1 MSKPPPIVKCGHP
14 VLRSR
19 AAEVPAE
26 ELRTD
31 ELRKLVRKMVEA
43 MRAAPGVGLA
53 APQIGVDKRV
63 IVLED
68 AERLM
73 SKLSPEDRAARGRVP
88 FPLTC
93 IVNPVLTIVR
103 SEPVTF
109 FEGCLSVPGFM
120 ALVERAIE
128 VRVTGTSEKAEPID
142 WNVSGWPAR
151 ILQHECDHLDGTLYV
166 DRMLTRTF
174 GANEEVLARW
184 AAMDPA
190 EVRAKLH
197 RDGSQRGGDGAAGG
211 A

>member
-1 MSKPPPIVKCGHP
+1 MSKPPPIVKSGHP

-19 AAEVPAE
+19 AADVPAE

-68 AERLM
+68 GERLM
-73 SKLSPEDRAARGRVP
+73 NKLSPEERAARGRVA

-93 IVNPVLTIVR
+93 IVNPVLTIVKA
-103 SEPVTF
+103 EPATF
-109 FEGCLSVPGFM
+109 FEGCLSVPGYM
-120 ALVERAIE
+120 ALVERAIS
-128 VRVTGTSEKAEPID
+128 VRVTGTNEKAEPID
-142 WNVSGWPAR
+142 WTVEGWPAR

-174 GANEEVLARW
+174 GANDEVLARW

-190 EVRAKLH
+190 LVREKL
-197 RDGSQRGGDGAAGG
+197 GPPGGP
-211 A
+211 